1 MDEKIQY
8 APKPNQGEPWDVVII
23 GSGPAALTAA
33 IYTTRGAVSTLILGG
48 SKWGGQ
54 LMLTTLVDNF
64 PGFPEGIQ
72 GPELMMKLR
81 RQAERFGA
89 ELIEKDVYELQ
100 VETQPHTVSTS
111 SETFQARSIIIA
123 TGADTK
129 WLGVPGEDKLRG
141 RGISSCAPCDAPFFK
156 DKKVA
161 VVGGGDAAL
170 EEALVLTKYTSKI
183 TLIHRRDQLRASHAM
198 QQKIKGNEK
207 INIIWD
213 TEVMEMSGDSVLSSV
228 KLKTKSES
236 NQSKEL
242 KSGMLDKLGGKMIQ
256 EIDGSFLWEMPLEGL
271 FVAVGHA
278 PATGVF
284 KGKVEMDKK
293 GYIIK
298 DKNKEYLT
306 STSVEGIFVAGDVN
320 DYRYKQAI
328 TASGYG
334 CMAGMD
340 VLKYLDKKS
349 PSR

>member
-1 MDEKIQY
+1 MEEKIQY

-33 IYTTRGAVSTLILGG
+33 IYTTRGAASTLILGG

-54 LMLTTLVDNF
+54 LMLTSLVDNF

-89 ELIEKDVYELQ
+89 EFIEKDVNEIQLVKKPY
-100 VETQPHTVSTS
+100 TVSTS
-111 SETFQARSIIIA
+111 SDTYQAKSIIIA

-141 RGISSCAPCDAPFFK
+141 KGISSCAPCDAPFFK

-170 EEALVLTKYTSKI
+170 EEALVLTKYTSNV
-183 TLIHRRDQLRASHAM
+183 TLIHRRDQLRASQAM

-207 INIIWD
+207 INMIWD
-213 TEVMEMSGDSVLSSV
+213 TEVMEVSGDPVLSSV

-236 NQSKEL
+236 NQAKEL
-242 KSGMLDKLGGKMIQ
+242 KSSILDKLGGKIIQ
-256 EIDGSFLWEMPLEGL
+256 EIEGYVLWEMPLEGL
-271 FVAVGHA
+271 FVAIGHV
-278 PATGVF
+278 PATSIF
-284 KGKVEMDKK
+284 KGKVKTDEK
-293 GYIIK
+293 GYVTK
-298 DKNKEYLT
+298 DNDKGYLT
-306 STSVEGIFVAGDVN
+306 STSVEGVFVAGDVN
-320 DYRYKQAI
+320 DYQYKQAI

-340 VLKYLDKKS
+340 VLKYLDKDT
-349 PSR
+349 PSW